1 MSGALLE
8 LKDLRVH
15 FPAGRGASV
24 KAVDGVSIA
33 VRPRETLGLVGESGC
48 GKSTLGRAVVGLERP
63 VSGTIRFG
71 ERVIDWR
78 RERKNLALKRRMQ
91 FVFQDPSASLNP
103 RKTIARI
110 LALPFIT
117 HRVLSGIRLRRR
129 LIELVEIVGLNEHYL
144 DRYPHELSGGQKQR
158 IGIARALALNPE
170 LIICDES
177 VSALDVSIQ
186 AQILNL
192 LRDLQENFHLTYLFI
207 SHDLSVVHYLS
218 DRIAV
223 MYLGRIVE
231 IAESDELC
239 RRPAHPYTRALFSAL
254 PLVDEQ
260 RERIVLSGDPPNP
273 VNPPSGC
280 PFHTRCPQAFERCR
294 NEPPKTFHRGGGH
307 LVACHLYE

>member
-8 LKDLRVH
+8 LEDLRVH
-15 FPAGRGASV
+15 FPAGRGVSV

-103 RKTIARI
+103 RKTIDRI

-239 RRPAHPYTRALFSAL
+239 RRPAHPYTQALFSAL

>member
-1 MSGALLE
+1 MNGALLE
-8 LKDLRVH
+8 LEDLRVH

-103 RKTIARI
+103 RKTIDRI

-239 RRPAHPYTRALFSAL
+239 RRPAHPYTQALFSAL

>member
-1 MSGALLE
+1 MADPLVELE
-8 LKDLRVH
+8 NLRVH

-24 KAVDGVSIA
+24 KAVDGVSLA

-48 GKSTLGRAVVGLERP
+48 GKSTLGRTVVGLHRP
-63 VSGTIRFG
+63 TSGSIRFNG
-71 ERVIDWR
+71 KLISRR
-78 RERKNLALKRRMQ
+78 REKRTPALKRRMQ

-103 RKTIARI
+103 RKTITQI
-110 LALPFIT
+110 LSMPFIT
-117 HRVLSGIRLRRR
+117 HRVLSGPPLRRR
-129 LIELVEIVGLNEHYL
+129 LVELTEIVGLNEHYL

-192 LRDLQENFHLTYLFI
+192 LRELQESFHLTYLFI

-231 IAESDELC
+231 IAPSDELC
-239 RRPAHPYTRALFSAL
+239 RRPAHPYTQALFSAL

-280 PFHTRCPQAFERCR
+280 PFHTRCPRAFERCR
-294 NEPPKTFHRGGGH
+294 RDVPKTFDRGGGH